1 MISGD
6 ISVMVSHEWKTQDID
21 RQRDRQIDR
30 QAIMM
35 ALLRVMICND
45 K

>member
-6 ISVMVSHEWKTQDID
+6 TSVMVSHEWKTQDID
-21 RQRDRQIDR
+21 RQRDIQIDR

-35 ALLRVMICND
+35 ALLRVLV
-45 K
+45 